1 MQAARQ
7 LVVAL
12 ARLYA
17 GRVTAR
23 ALAASAELAGHMVT
37 TKEAARWARA
47 EGLDLTDGRGRP
59 RRLTDAEC
67 RMLLDLHEG
76 HGATHLDLGLR
87 FGLSQGAL
95 SDALRRA
102 REAQPITRG
111 QLALW
116 TNGRPW
122 VALRRTTTMAKKGKN
137 GVAVL
142 APRPDQTTG
151 PLLAALQDLL
161 RARQIRSDLAQGRP
175 VVKVTEGGVQSAGTF
190 EDADQRA
197 HELEQEAK
205 RKLLEAL
212 MPDIA
217 GVVGRTVANLVGK
230 VHAGELALL
239 QDAEGRWYAAEPAIR
254 KEQPS

>member
-1 MQAARQ
+1 M
-7 LVVAL
+7 VAL

-23 ALAASAELAGHMVT
+23 ALAASAELAGHLVT
-37 TKEAARWARA
+37 SKEAARWARA
-47 EGLDLTDGRGRP
+47 EGLDLSDGRGRP

-76 HGATHLDLGLR
+76 HGATHLELGLR

-122 VALRRTTTMAKKGKN
+122 VALRRTTMGKKSKN

-161 RARQIRSDLAQGRP
+161 RARQIRTELAQGRR
-175 VVKVTEGGVQSAGTF
+175 VVKVSENGVQSAGTF
-190 EDADQRA
+190 EDADRSA
-197 HELEQEAK
+197 RELEQEAK
-205 RKLLEAL
+205 RKILEAL

-230 VHAGELALL
+230 VQAGELALL